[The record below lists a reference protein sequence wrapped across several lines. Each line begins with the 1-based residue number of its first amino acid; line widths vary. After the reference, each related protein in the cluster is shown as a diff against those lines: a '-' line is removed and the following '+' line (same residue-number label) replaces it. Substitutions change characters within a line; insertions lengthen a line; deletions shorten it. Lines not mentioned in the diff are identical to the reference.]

1 MKLLHLVSTLALAGL
16 SLGAAI
22 AKDSKEVS
30 VNKRAP
36 EPVSALAA
44 TTETAVDKRGAF
56 SSFSFPPFPSLTS
69 FFPFSLSAGRL
80 PQRPSRPL

>member
-16 SLGAAI
+16 SFGAAI

-36 EPVSALAA
+36 EPAPALAA
-44 TTETAVDKRGAF
+44 TTEVAVDKRGAF
-56 SSFSFPPFPSLTS
+56 LSPS
-69 FFPFSLSAGRL
+69 PFSLFS
-80 PQRPSRPL
+80 PC